1 MFLDRHRRAGKYL
14 EWKVRVFTV
23 AAVLGLAGIA
33 IDNRWLTGAAIVV
46 LTGGVSLR
54 FLPDGSR
61 TVEGDEEGEEAT
73 EP

>member
-1 MFLDRHRRAGKYL
+1 MFLDRRRRAGKYL

-33 IDNRWLTGAAIVV
+33 VDNRWMTGAAIMV
-46 LTGGVSLR
+46 LMGGVLLR

-61 TVEGDEEGEEAT
+61 TGEGDEDDEAT
-73 EP
+73 TEH